1 MGRSI
6 FSKLTRTF
14 LIFSILIVFSVGFT
28 SNYLFQREF
37 NKYLKNTNLK
47 TMKDII
53 IEIEDIIKKEK
64 LEDNLGKRDINR
76 LINRNGYNAT
86 IVDSEGKKIFESTMH
101 GMKSGNNMDSENK
114 LYYSQNIMINGEK
127 GKIYIYLKQ
136 DHMISEE
143 SDIFK
148 KSLSKSYTIN
158 SIILIIFSL
167 IISYFFSKSISKP
180 IVKLVDMTEEIE
192 KGNYKIENR
201 DKKKNFIEV
210 EKLEKSIENMAETL
224 YNQDN
229 FRRKFIS
236 DITHEIKTPI
246 AIIKSQIEAIEEGIM
261 EFDKESLKMLDE
273 EVDFLNNIFMDLKKL
288 NNLDKEDDKL
298 KLEEVR
304 LDLELKNIVKG
315 FKMLYL
321 KKGIEII
328 ENFEELSL
336 KLDKEKF
343 KQFIGNILINSYKYS
358 KENKK
363 VIVSLKEINRKAI
376 LSIEDEGIGIPEEDL
391 KYVFERFYRS
401 EKSRNRKSGGLGI
414 GLTIVKRIAD
424 LHNWKIKIE
433 SEVNVGTKIIIELN
447 NKESAR

>member
-86 IVDSEGKKIFESTMH
+86 IVDSEGKTIFESTMH

-180 IVKLVDMTEEIE
+180 IVKLVEMTEEIE

-363 VIVSLKEINRKAI
+363 VIVSLKEINRKTI

-433 SEVNVGTKIIIELN
+433 SEVNVGTKVIIELN